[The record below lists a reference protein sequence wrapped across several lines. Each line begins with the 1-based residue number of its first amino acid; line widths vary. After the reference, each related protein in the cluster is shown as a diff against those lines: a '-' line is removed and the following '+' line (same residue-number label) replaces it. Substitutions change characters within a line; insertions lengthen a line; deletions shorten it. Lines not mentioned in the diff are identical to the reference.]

1 MKVLF
6 YNGSLRLGGAEKI
19 LVEILKG
26 LNKEDKEIDLLISD
40 EISEDNFFEK
50 DIPDEVKLT
59 YLIPESLILKTM
71 KYKKKKKNLYNKI
84 MYNYCMYKEQ
94 NEKKR
99 NLKKFLNHKEY
110 DVVIDFDMGLS
121 KNIDEVCAK
130 KKIAWIHSPIDSWYK
145 KEDKIKRLG
154 KRLKKYDIL
163 VTICNDLKEKT
174 GILYPF
180 LKNKLVRIYNPFD
193 IERIKKLA
201 MTSEGI
207 ESEKIKYLKESYIV
221 AVARLDNYS
230 KDFYTLL
237 RGFKKAKVSG
247 IKEKL
252 FILGEGEEKEQ
263 ILKWIEELDL
273 QDEVILMGGQRN
285 PYVWMKNSQLF
296 VHSSRFEGLPTVL
309 IESMICET
317 VVVSSDCPT
326 GPKEILKNGEYGKLY
341 PVGDFNKL
349 GEILIEM
356 LKEKKKIDEFK
367 EKLELRIQDF
377 SKESSIRS
385 IEKILRQDEAN
396 GK

>member
-59 YLIPESLILKTM
+59 YLIPENLILKTM

-201 MTSEGI
+201 MTFEGI

-377 SKESSIRS
+377 SKENSIRS